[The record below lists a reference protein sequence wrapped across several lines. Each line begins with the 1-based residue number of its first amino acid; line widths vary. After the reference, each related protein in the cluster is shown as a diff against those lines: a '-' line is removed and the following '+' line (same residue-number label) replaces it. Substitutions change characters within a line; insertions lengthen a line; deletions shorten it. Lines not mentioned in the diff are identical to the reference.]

1 MAGLTAMIA
10 LLSWILYKGA
20 AHWAWVQTPIRHVRL
35 EGRLQH
41 LSPGEVEKV
50 LRPLL
55 EEGYWGLDLSAL
67 VAAVKQLP
75 WVDEVRIERIW
86 PDVLRVWIKEQIP
99 YVRWGE
105 KDLLNPRGE
114 KFTPPAIEE
123 FADLPRL
130 DGPEGHEKPL
140 FSAYCEMAKA
150 LEALQFKILRLEED
164 ARRSWQLTLESTAQ
178 PGASGMVIVLGRK
191 QPQDVFARAVR
202 FLAHLTAEQRQRI
215 QRLDAR
221 YEHGLAVRWREPG
234 SVRNMKP

>member
-1 MAGLTAMIA
+1 MSWT
-10 LLSWILYKGA
+10 LSKRA

-35 EGRLQH
+35 EGQLQH

-67 VAAVKQLP
+67 GAAVKQLP

-86 PDVLRVWIKEQIP
+86 PDVLKVWIKEQIP

-123 FADLPRL
+123 FLDLPRL
-130 DGPEGHEKPL
+130 DGPEGHEKQL
-140 FSAYCEMAKA
+140 FAAYCEMAKA
-150 LEALQFKILRLEED
+150 LGALQFKILRLEED
-164 ARRSWQLTLESTAQ
+164 ARRSWQLTLESAAQ
-178 PGASGMVIVLGRK
+178 PGTQGPSHSFGMVVVLGRK
-191 QPQDVFARAVR
+191 QPQDAFARAVR
-202 FLAHLTAEQRQRI
+202 FLARLSADQRQRI

-221 YEHGLAVRWREPG
+221 YEHGLAVRWRKPG
-234 SVRNMKP
+234 SVNAKP